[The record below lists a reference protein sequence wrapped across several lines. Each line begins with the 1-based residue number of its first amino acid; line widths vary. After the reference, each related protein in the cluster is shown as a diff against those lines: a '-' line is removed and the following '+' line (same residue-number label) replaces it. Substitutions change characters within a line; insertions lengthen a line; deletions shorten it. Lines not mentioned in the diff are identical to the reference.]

1 MFERLPIPLSTIV
14 LALGVI
20 ATVYGFANYND
31 PILNLVGIFAGIPL
45 LLGGV
50 TMKVVELKP
59 VPALEPTSDQV
70 LRTRADQETEIQ
82 KQVRQD
88 ITKYNYGANA
98 HMEDA
103 LEFLGLRG
111 ALEADLPKLSGYR
124 EELREDRYTLVLR
137 FDTPKVSYEIWQ
149 ESHEKKMKNFFGRDV
164 QVALDQPG
172 ENKAELALIS
182 RKDLEEV
189 TG

>member
-1 MFERLPIPLSTIV
+1 MFERLPVPLSTIV
-14 LALGVI
+14 LTLGVI
-20 ATVYGFANYND
+20 GTVWGFANYND

-45 LLGGV
+45 LLGGI

-59 VPALEPTSDQV
+59 VPALDLTSDEV
-70 LRTRADQETEIQ
+70 LRARAGQETEIQ

-124 EELREDRYTLVLR
+124 EELREGRYTLVLR
-137 FDTPKVSYEIWQ
+137 FNTPKVPFETWQ
-149 ESHEKKMKNFFGRDV
+149 ESHEKKMTNFFGRDV
-164 QVALDQPG
+164 QVDLEQPG
-172 ENKAELALIS
+172 ENMAELALLS
-182 RKDLEEV
+182 RKAVEEI
-189 TG
+189 